1 MLSVKTA
8 KYHIALFSAVFIWS
22 SAFIVTK
29 VALTDLGP
37 FTLSAIRIFIAF
49 IVLLPV
55 ALKRGFHF
63 NSLFTKRA
71 FIYGIF
77 GYGGDLVLL
86 SFGLATCTAS
96 IAAIIQGLFPI
107 FMILLGHYMLKE
119 SITKDKVLGIIF
131 SVAGVFIAS
140 VGNLSQNSGM
150 TILGIGFIAASVLS
164 WAFYSV
170 YSKKAGEGTDSF
182 VLTEICSGA
191 GFLCVLPFAVIELV
205 FNGFAMPGADAIFS
219 LFYLGVI
226 SGALGLVLWIYGM
239 KKVDS
244 TVTGIYYNLVPV
256 IGLSLAFFAHER
268 ITFLQLAGSG
278 LALVGVFIGTRQ
290 EKQVRR
296 NT

>member
-1 MLSVKTA
+1 MLSVKNA
-8 KYHIALFSAVFIWS
+8 KYYIALFSAVFIWS

-49 IVLLPV
+49 IVLLP
-55 ALKRGFHF
+55 AAMKRGFHF
-63 NSLFTKRA
+63 KNLFTKRA

-107 FMILLGHYMLKE
+107 FMILLGNYMLNE
-119 SITKDKVLGIIF
+119 SITKHKVIGIVF

-140 VGNLSQNSGM
+140 VGNLSQNSGT

-170 YSKKAGEGTDSF
+170 YSKKTGEGMDSF
-182 VLTEICSGA
+182 VLSEICSGA
-191 GFLCVLPFAVIELV
+191 GFLCVLPFAFIEQV
-205 FNGFAMPGADAIFS
+205 FNGFTMPGSDAIFS
-219 LFYLGVI
+219 LLYLGVI
-226 SGALGLVLWIYGM
+226 SGGLGLVLWSYGM

-256 IGLSLAFFAHER
+256 IGLFLAFFAHER
-268 ITFLQLAGSG
+268 ITFLQIAGSVLVLAGV
-278 LALVGVFIGTRQ
+278 LIGTRQ
-290 EKQVRR
+290 EK
-296 NT
+296 